1 VVVKKSVQNRSK
13 PAHFWSISFN
23 FLSISVKKVQKTLI
37 FTLIFSP
44 KTSKSYKIT
53 IFITT
58 NHPIFQKNLQKTL
71 FPSIFRLF
79 YSSFLLFF
87 FCLFR
92 LMLPPAASAAQSPSA
107 TPPAIGATTA
117 ATRWAAHNSSL
128 ATRGS

>member
-53 IFITT
+53 IFTTT
-58 NHPIFQKNLQKTL
+58 NHPIFQKKRKKPYFPLFSDFFTL
-71 FPSIFRLF
+71 LF
-79 YSSFLLFF
+79 SSFSFAF
-87 FCLFR
+87 
-92 LMLPPAASAAQSPSA
+92 S
-107 TPPAIGATTA
+107 G
-117 ATRWAAHNSSL
+117 
-128 ATRGS
+128 